1 MVYNNLYLLKM
12 KEESALNDYDL
23 DYFKDNKKP
32 TSRHAASNGRRYA
45 DNSGKRTASSSKTT
59 SREVAKRRKTNQPAH
74 SGNTARRKYPA
85 PQKSHKARN
94 ILVAI
99 IAVAVVSV
107 IAVTAG
113 ITIINL
119 DRENRKKQPLKFSQ
133 NVSVSGI
140 DISGLSYDEAMVK
153 IKENEMSAV
162 KDISINVI
170 ANDYNKTLKKSDF
183 SYFFDYEKALDEAKV
198 YSLKEQ
204 DIYEPKKGEKKTEF
218 KKLENPDFKLDYE
231 VDVNSIETNARKIAD
246 KVDLEPVN
254 ARVSKFRPFS
264 SSRFTYKEGKV
275 GYELDKEDL
284 QNQITYFFNEGGKK
298 ASIEAVVN
306 TIEPDI
312 TLDDVKN
319 NIVGLSTATS
329 VSTNNANGNHNMK
342 TALEACNGSVI
353 EPGEVWSFNNCTG
366 DSNLESNGYKKADVI
381 NNKKVEQGVGGGICQ
396 ASTTIFNCAVFAN
409 MAVVERHNHYWASVY
424 AFAGEDATI
433 DYPNLDLRLKNTT
446 DYQMFMECKME
457 GTTLTVN
464 IYGYQDPVYDNI
476 KLKSENY
483 DIEKNESYK
492 TTTTRYLY
500 LDGEIVKEE
509 VICNSTYSLKD
520 DHSIRPEDKGS
531 FRKTV
536 NGVIKYEA
544 EPTTAPPET
553 EEATSDTNPE

>member
-1 MVYNNLYLLKM
+1 M
-12 KEESALNDYDL
+12 ADYDL
-23 DYFKDNKKP
+23 DYFKDNKKTTP
-32 TSRHAASNGRRYA
+32 RHAASKGKRYA
-45 DNSGKRTASSSKTT
+45 NSSKSRASSSKKGTAAEA
-59 SREVAKRRKTNQPAH
+59 SKKRRTYNQSEPVHKAPRRATPATGKV
-74 SGNTARRKYPA
+74 SSNRKP
-85 PQKSHKARN
+85 PVPKQSHKVRN
-94 ILVAI
+94 VLIAV
-99 IAVAVVSV
+99 IAVAVVAV
-107 IAVTAG
+107 IAVTTG
-113 ITIINL
+113 ITMINL
-119 DRENRKKQPLKFSQ
+119 DRENRKKQPFRFSQ
-133 NVSVSGI
+133 GVSVSGI
-140 DISGLSYDEAMVK
+140 DISGLSYDDALNKITVNQMSVVK
-153 IKENEMSAV
+153 NIKIDV
-162 KDISINVI
+162 T
-170 ANDYNKTLKKSDF
+170 ANDYNKTLKKTDF
-183 SYFFDYEKALDEAKV
+183 SYLFDYEGALKEAKV

-204 DIYEPKKGEKKTEF
+204 DIYEPKKGEKETRF
-218 KKLENPDFKLDYE
+218 IKLDNPDFKLDYE
-231 VDVNSIETNARKIAD
+231 VDVTSIETVAGKIAE

-254 ARVSKFRPFS
+254 ARVSKFRPFA
-264 SSRFTYKEGKV
+264 SSRFSYKDGKV

-298 ASIEAVVN
+298 TSIEAVVN

-312 TLDDVKN
+312 SLDDVKK

-353 EPGEVWSFNNCTG
+353 EPGEVWSFNQCTG
-366 DSNLESNGYKKADVI
+366 DSNLESKGYKKADVI
-381 NNKKVEQGVGGGICQ
+381 SNKKVEQGVGGGICQ
-396 ASTTIFNCAVFAN
+396 ASTTIFNSAVFAN
-409 MAVVERHNHYWASVY
+409 MAVIERHNHYWASVY

-464 IYGYQDPVYDNI
+464 IFGYQDPSYDNV

-483 DIEKNESYK
+483 DIQKKKSYK

-520 DHSIRPEDKGS
+520 DHSMRPDDKGS

-544 EPTTAPPET
+544 EPTTAPPEEN
-553 EEATSDTNPE
+553 EETVPETVPE